1 MSKFSLTGT
10 HWVWEI
16 VNMLINQKATRI
28 SSMKES
34 AMLEGSS
41 RNIMQ
46 SMSSPRILNTH
57 LLFCD
62 IPRDFVEKKCKIIY
76 ILRNPKD
83 VAVSFYNH
91 HVRLLDYEYSGT
103 WRSYLTRFLSGRGEW
118 PGSGAHTWLW
128 SQVVVD
134 RLLPYITGNLFCFCN
149 TRSNSDM
156 WSVHIARK
164 IEKISSSQHIINLG

>member
-1 MSKFSLTGT
+1 
-10 HWVWEI
+10 
-16 VNMLINQKATRI
+16 
-28 SSMKES
+28 MKES

-103 WRSYLTRFLSGRGEW
+103 WRSYLPRFLSGRGEW
-118 PGSGAHTWLW
+118 MCEDHTWLW

-134 RLLPYITGNLFCFCN
+134 RLFPYITGNLFCFRN
-149 TRSNSDM
+149 TKSNSDLWHGKLKNKYPVLNTSLIWDSLASFVLVFINIS
-156 WSVHIARK
+156 WSIFKTAWC
-164 IEKISSSQHIINLG
+164 

>member
-1 MSKFSLTGT
+1 
-10 HWVWEI
+10 
-16 VNMLINQKATRI
+16 
-28 SSMKES
+28 MKES

-103 WRSYLTRFLSGRGEW
+103 WRSYLPRFLSGRGEW
-118 PGSGAHTWLW
+118 MCEDHTWLW

-134 RLLPYITGNLFCFCN
+134 RLFPYITGNLFCFRN
-149 TRSNSDM
+149 TKSNSGL
-156 WSVHIARK
+156 WHIARE
-164 IEKISSSQHIINLG
+164 IEKQISSSQHIINLGQSCIVRFGLYKYILINI

>member
-1 MSKFSLTGT
+1 
-10 HWVWEI
+10 
-16 VNMLINQKATRI
+16 
-28 SSMKES
+28 MKES

-83 VAVSFYNH
+83 GAVSFYNH

-103 WRSYLTRFLSGRGEW
+103 WRSYLPRFLSGRGEW
-118 PGSGAHTWLW
+118 MCEDHTWLW

-134 RLLPYITGNLFCFCN
+134 RLFPYITGNLFCFRN
-149 TRSNSDM
+149 TKSNSDL
-156 WSVHIARK
+156 WHIARE
-164 IEKISSSQHIINLG
+164 IEKQISSSQHIINLGQSCIVRFGLYKYTLINI

>member
-1 MSKFSLTGT
+1 
-10 HWVWEI
+10 
-16 VNMLINQKATRI
+16 MLINQKATRI
-28 SSMKES
+28 PSMKES
-34 AMLEGSS
+34 AMLEGNS

-103 WRSYLTRFLSGRGEW
+103 WRSYLPRFLSGRGEW
-118 PGSGAHTWLW
+118 MCEWLTASFLTSRGTCFASVILRVTRIYDILQGKLKNKYPVLNTSLIWDSLALFVLVFINIPW
-128 SQVVVD
+128 S
-134 RLLPYITGNLFCFCN
+134 IFKTAWC
-149 TRSNSDM
+149 
-156 WSVHIARK
+156 
-164 IEKISSSQHIINLG
+164 